1 MTDYRVLLFIVVSAV
16 GGIALAVWML
26 KRFGLHLLGAFVSA
40 IIAFVITALGYWLGI
55 GLAFTYLDVAPGNV
69 APWWADWVVGALFA
83 LGLAAAAFGVT
94 TVGLGIWTAATARRA
109 RNRGDADP
117 TREQVHRADAVG

>member
-69 APWWADWVVGALFA
+69 APWWADWVVGCDSMALAIAVKAGKKVFSCIPAQGKA
-83 LGLAAAAFGVT
+83 LTIPFPQIIKLFQT
-94 TVGLGIWTAATARRA
+94 
-109 RNRGDADP
+109 
-117 TREQVHRADAVG
+117 